1 MDLLQK
7 MPVSPKKPK
16 SKKLNTSNKKRWQE
30 ILKGVEKKEVPIHVL
45 DSLAINLHDG
55 TSIII
60 EVKNLIENGIDPDV
74 IEDQISE
81 HLENLADNVFNV
93 DFFVDVKLV
102 EKTVQPETDKLLSK
116 L

>member
-1 MDLLQK
+1 
-7 MPVSPKKPK
+7 
-16 SKKLNTSNKKRWQE
+16 
-30 ILKGVEKKEVPIHVL
+30 LKDVDKKEVPIHVL
-45 DSLAINLHDG
+45 DKLAINLHDG

-60 EVKNLIENGIDPDV
+60 EIKNLIEDGIDPDI

-93 DFFVDVKLV
+93 DFFVDIKLV

>member
-1 MDLLQK
+1 MSASQ
-7 MPVSPKKPK
+7 KKPK
-16 SKKLNTSNKKRWQE
+16 SKKLNTSTKKRWQE
-30 ILKGVEKKEVPIHVL
+30 ILKGVDKKEVPIHVL

-55 TSIII
+55 TCILI
-60 EVKNLIENGIDPDV
+60 EVKNLLGDGIDPEV

-81 HLENLADNVFNV
+81 HLENLADSVFNV

-102 EKTVQPETDKLLSK
+102 EKAVQPETDKLLSK

>member
-1 MDLLQK
+1 
-7 MPVSPKKPK
+7 MPANQKKPK
-16 SKKLNTSNKKRWQE
+16 PKKLNTSNRKRWQE
-30 ILKGVEKKEVPIHVL
+30 ILKDVDKKEVPIHVL
-45 DSLAINLHDG
+45 DKLAINLHDG

-60 EVKNLIENGIDPDV
+60 EIKNLIEDGIDPDI

-93 DFFVDVKLV
+93 DFFVDIKLV

>member
-1 MDLLQK
+1 MSANQK
-7 MPVSPKKPK
+7 RTK
-16 SKKLNTSNKKRWQE
+16 SKKLNTSVKKRWQE
-30 ILKGVEKKEVPIHVL
+30 ILKDVEKKEVPVHVL
-45 DSLAINLHDG
+45 DKLIINLNDG
-55 TSIII
+55 TSIVIDI
-60 EVKNLIENGIDPDV
+60 KNLIEDGIDPEL

-81 HLENLADNVFNV
+81 HLENLSDNIFNV

>member
-1 MDLLQK
+1 
-7 MPVSPKKPK
+7 MPTNPKKQK
-16 SKKLNTSNKKRWQE
+16 SKKLNTSSKKRWQE
-30 ILKGVEKKEVPIHVL
+30 ILKGIDKQEVPIHVL
-45 DSLAINLHDG
+45 DKLAINLNDG
-55 TSIII
+55 TTIII
-60 EVKNLIENGIDPDV
+60 EIKNLLEDGIDPEV
-74 IEDQISE
+74 IEDQITE

>member
-1 MDLLQK
+1 MGLLQQ
-7 MPVSPKKPK
+7 MPANPKRPK

-30 ILKGVEKKEVPIHVL
+30 ILKDIDKQEVPIHVL
-45 DSLAINLHDG
+45 DKLAINLHDG

-60 EVKNLIENGIDPDV
+60 EIKNLIEDGIDPEV
-74 IEDQISE
+74 IEDQITE
-81 HLENLADNVFNV
+81 HLENLAENVFNV

>member
-1 MDLLQK
+1 
-7 MPVSPKKPK
+7 MPLSPKKPK
-16 SKKLNTSNKKRWQE
+16 SKKLNTSAKKRWQE
-30 ILKGVEKKEVPIHVL
+30 ILKGVDKKEVPIHVL

-55 TSIII
+55 TCILI
-60 EVKNLIENGIDPDV
+60 EVKNLLEDGIDPEV

-81 HLENLADNVFNV
+81 HLENLADSVFNV

-102 EKTVQPETDKLLSK
+102 EKAVQPETDKLLSK

>member
-1 MDLLQK
+1 MSANQK
-7 MPVSPKKPK
+7 RPK
-16 SKKLNTSNKKRWQE
+16 SKKLNTSTKKRWQE
-30 ILKGVEKKEVPIHVL
+30 ILKDVEKKEVPIHVL
-45 DSLAINLHDG
+45 DKLIINLNDG
-55 TSIII
+55 TAIIVEI
-60 EVKNLIENGIDPDV
+60 KNLIEDGIDPEV

-81 HLENLADNVFNV
+81 HLENLADNIFNV

>member
-1 MDLLQK
+1 MPANQK
-7 MPVSPKKPK
+7 RPK
-16 SKKLNTSNKKRWQE
+16 SKKLNTSIRKRWQE
-30 ILKGVEKKEVPIHVL
+30 ILKDVEKKEVPIHVL
-45 DSLAINLHDG
+45 DKLIINLHDG

-60 EVKNLIENGIDPDV
+60 EIKNLIDEGIDPEV